1 MAQTPS
7 DKNAAKLPQV
17 TMICHRYYPFPG
29 GGADRLAQRVAEPL
43 AARGWRMRVL
53 TSRPQGTKGRE
64 MVNSVLVR
72 RLGASSIPKIQ
83 GTLFL
88 AQVFYR
94 LLTTPGRQVVHLN
107 QMYREMLPA
116 VIIRRLRGSP
126 FIVRIAT
133 GGEFGDIARLHVI
146 PFGKWMLRLARRADA
161 IISLSQQITDE
172 LLKAG
177 FERSRIVEIANGV
190 DIQRFTPASAEEKGQ
205 LRRELGLSVEGT
217 QVIFTGR
224 LNYQKGLDTLI
235 RAWKEVQA
243 AHPEA
248 RLLLLGKDEEGGTL
262 QQLAAELG
270 LEGAIQFLGHSE
282 QALPYV
288 RSSDVFVLP
297 SLFEGLS
304 NALLEAMA
312 CGLAVV
318 ATNIGGTCEVIRQD
332 LDGLLVEPGDVAA
345 LAGRLNQVVGDAAVR
360 QHLALQARKRVEE
373 QYTLDRTV
381 ERYTAL
387 YLRVGSFEVQRE
399 AQVAVL

>member
-1 MAQTPS
+1 VAQTHS
-7 DKNAAKLPQV
+7 DKNAAKMPQV
-17 TMICHRYYPFPG
+17 TMICHRYYPLPG

-43 AARGWRMRVL
+43 AAQGWRMRVL

-64 MVNSVLVR
+64 MVNGVLVR
-72 RLGASSIPKIQ
+72 RLGGSSIPKIQ
-83 GTLFL
+83 GALFL
-88 AQVFYR
+88 TQVLYR

-116 VIIRRLRGSP
+116 VIARRLRGSP

-146 PFGKWMLRLARRADA
+146 PFGRWMLRLARRADA

-172 LLKAG
+172 LLRAG
-177 FERSRIVEIANGV
+177 FERPRIVEIANGV
-190 DIQRFTPASAEEKGQ
+190 DIQRFTPASAEEKVR
-205 LRRELGLSVEGT
+205 LRRELGLPVEGT

-235 RAWKEVQA
+235 RSWKDVQS
-243 AHPEA
+243 AHPDA

-262 QQLAAELG
+262 QQLAAELH
-270 LEGAIQFLGHSE
+270 LEEAIHFLGHSE
-282 QALPYV
+282 QVLPYL

-318 ATNIGGTCEVIRQD
+318 TTNIGGTCEVIRPD
-332 LDGLLVEPGDVAA
+332 IDGLLIEPGDVAA
-345 LAGRLNQVVGDAAVR
+345 LADQLNRVVGDAAFR
-360 QHLALQARKRVEE
+360 QQLALQARKRVEE

-381 ERYTAL
+381 ERYAAL
-387 YLRVGSFEVQRE
+387 YLRLSGFEVWQE
-399 AQVAVL
+399 AQVALL